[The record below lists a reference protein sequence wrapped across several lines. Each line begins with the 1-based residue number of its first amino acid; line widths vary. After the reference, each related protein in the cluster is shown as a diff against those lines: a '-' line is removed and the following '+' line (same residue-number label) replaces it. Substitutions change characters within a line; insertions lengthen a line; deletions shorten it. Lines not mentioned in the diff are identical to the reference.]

1 MIYNSVTMII
11 KKGKIEEFLVEC
23 QKIRPIVL
31 AEFGCLMYDYT
42 REIHSGSERQEPVNS
57 DRITLYEKWES
68 IESLNMHLNTQHM
81 KEFVLRVAPMRENVI
96 IRTGTE
102 AF

>member
-1 MIYNSVTMII
+1 MIYNCVTMII
-11 KKGKIEEFLVEC
+11 KKGKMEEFLFEC
-23 QKIRPIVL
+23 EKIRPLVL
-31 AEFGCLMYDYT
+31 AEDGCLMYDYT
-42 REIHSGSERQEPVNS
+42 REISSGSERQEPVKS

-68 IESLNMHLNTQHM
+68 MEALNMHSDSLHM
-81 KEFVLRVAPMRENVI
+81 KEFVLRVAPMRESVV

>member
-1 MIYNSVTMII
+1 MIYSTVTMII
-11 KKGKIEEFLVEC
+11 KKGKMDEFIAEC
-23 QKIRPIVL
+23 KNIRPAVL
-31 AEFGCLMYDYT
+31 AEKGCIMYDYT
-42 REIHSGSERQEPVNS
+42 QEIDSGSNRQEPVNP

-68 IESLNMHLNTQHM
+68 MAALDAHSATQHM
-81 KEFVLRVAPMRENVI
+81 LEFVSRVAPMRESVI